1 MFKALIMVCTTIVS
15 AIVVRIDYVVE
26 EIIGLIANGSQLHT
40 LVHEKTRHAE
50 ERCWK
55 QIMNLV
61 IERDKLSEG
70 ETP

>member
-26 EIIGLIANGSQLHT
+26 ELIGLIADGSQLHRWA
-40 LVHEKTRHAE
+40 HERTRYAE
-50 ERCWK
+50 DRCWK
-55 QIMNLV
+55 QITNLV
-61 IERDKLSEG
+61 INRDKLSEG